1 MQPENASAA
10 FQETLAR
17 AVRQGSADPA
27 APLDAE
33 RLAVYARLVRNNING
48 FIQRCYPQAARYA
61 DSGQWAAAKEAF
73 VAEGSAH
80 SPYFQDIPGE
90 FLAFCR
96 QGCAAFRLSEHIL
109 QLMRFEHSQLVA
121 EIAATPPH
129 RFAERKTRLFYLG
142 TLSHSYDVETVC
154 QGVRLLAA
162 AGETVE
168 LHICGGG
175 PDLARLQQK
184 FSDGGIIFHGYLPY
198 REMMSLAKGCDIA
211 VNPIHSYA
219 MQSVTNKLSDYMA
232 LQKPILNSQ
241 QNPEVHRLLN
251 LLPHE
256 HYRSGNGADFAAA
269 YRRLTHN
276 RQAPVQRDE
285 IARRFDRD
293 TAYRRIIAMIE
304 GFV

>member
-1 MQPENASAA
+1 
-10 FQETLAR
+10 
-17 AVRQGSADPA
+17 
-27 APLDAE
+27 
-33 RLAVYARLVRNNING
+33 
-48 FIQRCYPQAARYA
+48 
-61 DSGQWAAAKEAF
+61 
-73 VAEGSAH
+73 
-80 SPYFQDIPGE
+80 
-90 FLAFCR
+90 
-96 QGCAAFRLSEHIL
+96 
-109 QLMRFEHSQLVA
+109 
-121 EIAATPPH
+121 
-129 RFAERKTRLFYLG
+129 
-142 TLSHSYDVETVC
+142 
-154 QGVRLLAA
+154 
-162 AGETVE
+162 
-168 LHICGGG
+168 
-175 PDLARLQQK
+175 
-184 FSDGGIIFHGYLPY
+184 
-198 REMMSLAKGCDIA
+198 MMSLAKGCDIA

-241 QNPEVHRLLN
+241 QNPEVHSLLN

>member
-1 MQPENASAA
+1 M
-10 FQETLAR
+10 L
-17 AVRQGSADPA
+17 
-27 APLDAE
+27 
-33 RLAVYARLVRNNING
+33 
-48 FIQRCYPQAARYA
+48 
-61 DSGQWAAAKEAF
+61 
-73 VAEGSAH
+73 
-80 SPYFQDIPGE
+80 
-90 FLAFCR
+90 
-96 QGCAAFRLSEHIL
+96 
-109 QLMRFEHSQLVA
+109 
-121 EIAATPPH
+121 
-129 RFAERKTRLFYLG
+129 
-142 TLSHSYDVETVC
+142 
-154 QGVRLLAA
+154 LLAA